1 MSWDQCQPIGIEI
14 LNTCI
19 KLKHYPSNSGLPC
32 LFLAGALALAH
43 ARLQSAQTF
52 APTQPCQYR
61 LDTLRRRH
69 QGLTCVS
76 LYELIVFK

>member
-32 LFLAGALALAH
+32 LFLARALALAH
-43 ARLQSAQTF
+43 VRLQSAQTF
-52 APTQPCQYR
+52 APTQPCR
-61 LDTLRRRH
+61 
-69 QGLTCVS
+69 
-76 LYELIVFK
+76 IVWIPSDDVIKLLPAYLSMS